1 MNMER
6 LAGTIVNALDNYLT
20 EIKKNYSEER
30 FDYEI
35 DHGFLG
41 ESERRYEVDVAGY
54 YKNEYDENEQTKCVL
69 LRFYIVKEYGQIQM
83 TNIFLPAFMHY
94 KGIGKKLISIVFTVA
109 KKSNYDLFLVDMV
122 NSFYR
127 RMINRNALPCDGC
140 VDAVQIISTTKLD

>member
-1 MNMER
+1 MER

>member
-1 MNMER
+1 MER

-41 ESERRYEVDVAGY
+41 DSERRYEVDVAGY

>member
-1 MNMER
+1 MER

-20 EIKKNYSEER
+20 EIKQNYSEER

-35 DHGFLG
+35 DHGFFS
-41 ESERRYEVDVAGY
+41 ESERQYEVDVTGY
-54 YKNEYDENEQTKCVL
+54 YKNEYDENKQTKCVL

-83 TNIFLPAFMHY
+83 TNIFLPVFMRY

-109 KKSNYDLFLVDMV
+109 QKSNYDLFLVDMV

-127 RMINRNALPCDGC
+127 RMINRNALPCDEC
-140 VDAVQIISTTKLD
+140 VDAVQIVSTTKLD